1 MSINPVPDW
10 AEKFSYFHHSNPKS
24 GSRSDKLF
32 SKVILRPL
40 IDKLYKEGAED
51 ISVVENFAELENMN
65 DIDDID
71 QTEDTMTILSKYVN
85 SMKIDNKQEL
95 DTLMK
100 SLYTEAL
107 SVETI

>member
-1 MSINPVPDW
+1 MDSIQAEDYSKYKDCYVKVVSVKRTNPFIF
-10 AEKFSYFHHSNPKS
+10 ET
-24 GSRSDKLF
+24 
-32 SKVILRPL
+32 L

-65 DIDDID
+65 DMGDID